1 MHPDRGQ
8 TGEVLHLWRPG
19 APGAGH
25 LELSILVKANITVT
39 KPPSATERADLP
51 GKILRR
57 T

>member
-8 TGEVLHLWRPG
+8 TGEVLHLGGRV
-19 APGAGH
+19 PGAGH
-25 LELSILVKANITVT
+25 LELGILVKANITVT